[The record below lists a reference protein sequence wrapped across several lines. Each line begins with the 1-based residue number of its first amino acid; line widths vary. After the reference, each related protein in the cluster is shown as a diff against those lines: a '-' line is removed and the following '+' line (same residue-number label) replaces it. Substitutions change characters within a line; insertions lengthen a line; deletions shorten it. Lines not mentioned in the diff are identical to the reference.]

1 MRKLQILFYTLLFLG
16 GTIAINSC
24 STSNKGS
31 NDESEEHEHSEAGE
45 ESEEGHDD
53 GEEGEE
59 HSHDSGGHMDHMNDV
74 REMLKETLGDK
85 YDAPEFPEPTEE
97 QLVLGKGTFTSTCAA
112 CHGTEGKGDGAAAIA
127 LDPKP
132 ADFTDDSHS
141 KYYSDAGRM
150 YIIRNGVEGTGMV
163 GWKAALS
170 EEQLMNV
177 YLYVR
182 SLRIPVDNMAAAGM
196 YACPMHPEITSDK
209 AGDKCSKCGMEL
221 VMNDEPEDDGHD
233 HEH

>member
-1 MRKLQILFYTLLFLG
+1 MKKLQTLFYALLFLG

-24 STSNKGS
+24 STSSKGT
-31 NDESEEHEHSEAGE
+31 NEVSEAHEHSEVGE
-45 ESEEGHDD
+45 ERHDD

-59 HSHDSGGHMDHMNDV
+59 HSHNSGGHMDHMNNV
-74 REMLKETLGDK
+74 REMLKEALGDK
-85 YDAPEFPEPTEE
+85 YDAPEFPEATKD
-97 QLVLGKGTFTSTCAA
+97 QLAMGKETFTTTCAP
-112 CHGTEGKGDGAAAIA
+112 CHGMEGKGDGAAAAA

-141 KYYSDAGRM
+141 RYYSDAGRL
-150 YIIRNGVEGTGMV
+150 YIIQNGVEGTGMV

-182 SLRIPVDNMAAAGM
+182 SLRVPVDKMAAAGM

-221 VMNDEPEDDGHD
+221 VMADESEDDGHD